1 MGELWDYSIVY
12 LVIQNQILILTESSK
27 TVEIK
32 TPAVMI
38 TELTEAMIEPFLKK
52 KATRKEKN
60 KSYFLNMVG
69 AAVIAVVNGIS
80 PDLGVTP

>member
-1 MGELWDYSIVY
+1 MGLFDS
-12 LVIQNQILILTESSK
+12 LFGNSK
-27 TVEIK
+27 SDSDTHGIIENGRNKNTGGHDHRTNRGDDRTVSQ
-32 TPAVMI
+32 
-38 TELTEAMIEPFLKK
+38 K